1 MSAEPPLSEASSVA
15 AQLDR
20 SEFVRT
26 EFLDRVAHE
35 LRGPAGVTLGA
46 LDELELALGDAAEA
60 NRALLAMARRG
71 AFKVLRT
78 ADRLTRTAQLEAGVK
93 FHPVLTDLREVVRR
107 ACADA
112 SRVEERS
119 RVKLEI
125 VLPEQTCSIPLDAGW
140 VQAAVMELISLAL
153 NLARREVSV
162 QIADGCVVLITSDGA
177 AHGSAPTTQRF
188 ERLADRR
195 DAGLAIPLARE
206 VAHAHGGEFK
216 IETNEGG
223 MRVNIAFGA
232 PT

>member
-1 MSAEPPLSEASSVA
+1 VSEDPARHDTLADAVR
-15 AQLDR
+15 LDR

-60 NRALLAMARRG
+60 HRPLLAMARRG

-93 FHPVLTDLREVVRR
+93 FSPVPTDLRDVVRR
-107 ACADA
+107 SCVDA

-119 RVKLEI
+119 KVRLEI
-125 VLPEQTCSIPLDAGW
+125 ALPEAACDLPLDAGW
-140 VQAAVMELISLAL
+140 VQAAITELIAQAL
-153 NLARREVSV
+153 HLARREVTV
-162 QIADGCVVLITSDGA
+162 QILGNCTVLITSDGA
-177 AHGSAPTTQRF
+177 AQQVLPSTQRF
-188 ERLADRR
+188 ERRADRR

-206 VAHAHGGEFK
+206 VAHAHGGEFS
-216 IETNEGG
+216 IEASESG
-223 MRVNIAFGA
+223 MRVRIAFGA
-232 PT
+232 LP